1 MSLVVR
7 RSQPNRGA
15 NLASIKEAQSRSEL
29 FRAEITRLIRESEKA
44 CKRLQEDEDKRLDQR
59 VRDIAFLKTELELK
73 LEEMMLET
81 DDLVALQ
88 SRVAKAAGSCSEPLR
103 VTLFCLDERKKRSPP
118 DLLTD
123 EVDEE
128 LLKEK
133 ELVEGVASLLQHI
146 TQQITEQ
153 IRLNRS
159 IKHRLERDL
168 AEKSQAHGIDDSCTL
183 MSKLSLHGALKTS
196 TSKSPSSS
204 LTPKEWEEI
213 SEKNIAKA
221 EQQKTHSQALRVL
234 VQSLLGQ
241 TASDLQNQLQTTAA
255 AFQHNVQEI
264 KNSKSKMEE
273 QLTKVLSELASQQKM
288 RDDIQVAIAEN
299 NHFLKVAQKRLAERH
314 QRPGKE
320 RCRDPAQLQL
330 HREVQ
335 QLTAHVAR
343 LKEAA
348 VQSEEEQRALTRC
361 QLELEQNIEIKSSSL
376 YMDEVVCL
384 QQRESVVIHDF

>member
-7 RSQPNRGA
+7 RPQSNEGPN
-15 NLASIKEAQSRSEL
+15 LVSVKEAQNRSEL

-44 CKRLQEDEDKRLDQR
+44 CKRLQEDENQRLDQR
-59 VRDIAFLKTELELK
+59 VRDIKFLKTELQLK
-73 LEEMMLET
+73 LEEMMLEI
-81 DDLVALQ
+81 DELVALQ
-88 SRVAKAAGSCSEPLR
+88 SRVVKAAGSCSEPLR
-103 VTLFCLDERKKRSPP
+103 VTLFCLDERKKRFPP

-123 EVDEE
+123 AVDGE

-133 ELVEGVASLLQHI
+133 ELIEGVTSLLQHI
-146 TQQITEQ
+146 TEQITEQ

-159 IKHRLERDL
+159 MKHRLEQDL

-183 MSKLSLHGALKTS
+183 MTKLSLHDALKAS
-196 TSKSPSSS
+196 SSKSLSSG
-204 LTPKEWEEI
+204 LTPKQWEEI
-213 SEKNIAKA
+213 SEQNMAKA
-221 EQQKTHSQALRVL
+221 EQQKTNSQSLRVL

-241 TASDLQNQLQTTAA
+241 AASDLQHQVETTGA
-255 AFQHNVQEI
+255 AFQQNVQEI
-264 KNSKSKMEE
+264 KNSKGKMEE
-273 QLTKVLSELASQQKM
+273 QLTKIRFEFSSQQKM

-299 NHFLKVAQKRLAERH
+299 NQFLKVAQKRLAERH

-320 RCRDPAQLQL
+320 RCRDRAQLQL

-335 QLTAHVAR
+335 QLTAHVDK
-343 LKEAA
+343 LKEAV

-361 QLELEQNIEIKSSSL
+361 QLDLEQNIKIKSNSL
-376 YMDEVVCL
+376 YIDEVTCL